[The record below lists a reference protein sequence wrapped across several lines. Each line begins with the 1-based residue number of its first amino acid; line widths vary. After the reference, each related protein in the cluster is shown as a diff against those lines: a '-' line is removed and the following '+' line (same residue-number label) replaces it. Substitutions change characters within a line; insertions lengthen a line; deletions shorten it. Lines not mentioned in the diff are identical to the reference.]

1 MNKRKPV
8 NTLKATLAKQ
18 EFVRRG
24 GFTKQGI
31 KIKVGDDVSFRE
43 SKSRLKSDLEIRS
56 KNKSEGTNTPESG
69 LFVTT
74 RTLNGISDVSKKVRM
89 PKNRTPHRIKQKE
102 NAYSKNHSDAIAVVR
117 VQQLNPLWEA
127 WCKYDSQVSFSK
139 FEREIMKF
147 RAYKKRLNIVKSK
160 MNTPA

>member
-1 MNKRKPV
+1 MSSNKPV

-43 SKSRLKSDLEIRS
+43 SRSRLKSDLEIRA
-56 KNKSEGTNTPESG
+56 KNKSEGTRIKESG
-69 LFVTT
+69 LFVTN
-74 RTLNGISDVSKKVRM
+74 RTMNGVSDVTKKVRM
-89 PKNRTPHRIKQKE
+89 PKNRTSQKLRKKE
-102 NAYSKNHSDAIAVVR
+102 MADAKNHNDGILAGRTA
-117 VQQLNPLWEA
+117 LNPLWEA

-147 RAYKKRLNIVKSK
+147 RTYKKRLNIVKSK

>member
-1 MNKRKPV
+1 MSSNKPV

-43 SKSRLKSDLEIRS
+43 SRSRLKSDLEIRS

-89 PKNRTPHRIKQKE
+89 PKNRTPQRIKQKE

-117 VQQLNPLWEA
+117 VALNPLWEA

>member
-8 NTLKATLAKQ
+8 NTLKATLANQ

-89 PKNRTPHRIKQKE
+89 LKNRTPQRIKQKE
-102 NAYSKNHSDAIAVVR
+102 NADSKNHSDAIAVVR
-117 VQQLNPLWEA
+117 VQLINPLWEA

>member
-1 MNKRKPV
+1 MSSSKPV

-18 EFVRRG
+18 EFARRG

-89 PKNRTPHRIKQKE
+89 PKNRTPQRIKQKE
-102 NAYSKNHSDAIAVVR
+102 NADFKNHSDAIAAAR
-117 VQQLNPLWEA
+117 VQLNPLWEA

>member
-1 MNKRKPV
+1 MSSNKPV

-43 SKSRLKSDLEIRS
+43 SRSRLKSDLEIRA
-56 KNKSEGTNTPESG
+56 KNKSEGTRIKESG

-74 RTLNGISDVSKKVRM
+74 RTLNGISDISKKVRM
-89 PKNRTPHRIKQKE
+89 PKNRTSQKIKNKE
-102 NAYSKNHSDAIAVVR
+102 NADFKNHNNAVTAAR
-117 VQQLNPLWEA
+117 AELNPLWEA

>member
-1 MNKRKPV
+1 MSSNKPV

-31 KIKVGDDVSFRE
+31 KIKIGDDVSFRE
-43 SKSRLKSDLEIRS
+43 SKSRLKSDLEIRA
-56 KNKSEGTNTPESG
+56 KNKSEGTRIKESG

-74 RTLNGISDVSKKVRM
+74 RTLNGISDISKKVRM
-89 PKNRTPHRIKQKE
+89 PKNRTAQKIKNKE
-102 NAYSKNHSDAIAVVR
+102 NADFKNHNDAIAAAR
-117 VQQLNPLWEA
+117 VELNPLWEA

-147 RAYKKRLNIVKSK
+147 RTYKKRLNIVKSK

>member
-1 MNKRKPV
+1 MSSNKPV

-43 SKSRLKSDLEIRS
+43 SRSRLKSDLEIRA
-56 KNKSEGTNTPESG
+56 KNKSEGTRIKESG

-74 RTLNGISDVSKKVRM
+74 RTLNGISDISKKVRM
-89 PKNRTPHRIKQKE
+89 PKNRTPQKIKKKE
-102 NAYSKNHSDAIAVVR
+102 NADFKNHSDAVAAAR
-117 VQQLNPLWEA
+117 VELNPLWEA

>member
-1 MNKRKPV
+1 MSSNKPV

-43 SKSRLKSDLEIRS
+43 SRSRLKSDLEIRA
-56 KNKSEGTNTPESG
+56 KNKSEGTRIKESG
-69 LFVTT
+69 LFVTN
-74 RTLNGISDVSKKVRM
+74 RTLNGISDISKKVRM
-89 PKNRTPHRIKQKE
+89 PKNRTAQKIKNKE
-102 NAYSKNHSDAIAVVR
+102 NADFKNHNNAIAAAR
-117 VQQLNPLWEA
+117 VELNPLWEA

>member
-89 PKNRTPHRIKQKE
+89 PKNRTPQRIKQKE
-102 NAYSKNHSDAIAVVR
+102 NADFKNHNDAIAAAR
-117 VQQLNPLWEA
+117 VALNPLWEA

-147 RAYKKRLNIVKSK
+147 RTYKKRLNIVKSK

>member
-1 MNKRKPV
+1 MSSNKPV

-43 SKSRLKSDLEIRS
+43 SKSRLKSDLEIRA
-56 KNKSEGTNTPESG
+56 KNKNEGTRIKESG

-74 RTLNGISDVSKKVRM
+74 RSLNGISDISKKVRM
-89 PKNRTPHRIKQKE
+89 PKSRTPQRIKKKE
-102 NAYSKNHSDAIAVVR
+102 NADFKNHSDATTAAR
-117 VQQLNPLWEA
+117 VELNPLWEA

>member
-1 MNKRKPV
+1 MSSNKPV

-43 SKSRLKSDLEIRS
+43 SRSRLKSDLEIRA
-56 KNKSEGTNTPESG
+56 KNKSEGTRIKESG

-89 PKNRTPHRIKQKE
+89 PKNRTAQKIKNKE
-102 NAYSKNHSDAIAVVR
+102 NADFKNHNNAIAAAR
-117 VQQLNPLWEA
+117 VALNPLWEA

-147 RAYKKRLNIVKSK
+147 RTYKKRLNIVKSK

>member
-1 MNKRKPV
+1 MSSNKPV

-43 SKSRLKSDLEIRS
+43 SRSRLKSDLDIRA
-56 KNKSEGTNTPESG
+56 KNKSEGTRIKESG

-74 RTLNGISDVSKKVRM
+74 RTLNGISDISKKVRM
-89 PKNRTPHRIKQKE
+89 PKNRTAQKIKNKE
-102 NAYSKNHSDAIAVVR
+102 NADFKNHNNAIAAAR
-117 VQQLNPLWEA
+117 VGLNPLWEA

-147 RAYKKRLNIVKSK
+147 RTYKKRLNIVKSK

>member
-1 MNKRKPV
+1 MSSNKPV

-31 KIKVGDDVSFRE
+31 KINVGDDVSFRE
-43 SKSRLKSDLEIRS
+43 SKSRLKSDLEIRT
-56 KNKSEGTNTPESG
+56 KNKSEGTHVRESG

-74 RTLNGISDVSKKVRM
+74 RTLNGISDISKKVRM
-89 PKNRTPHRIKQKE
+89 PKNRTAQKIKNKE
-102 NAYSKNHSDAIAVVR
+102 NADLKNHNDAIAVTR
-117 VQQLNPLWEA
+117 VALNPLWEA

-147 RAYKKRLNIVKSK
+147 RTYKKRLNTVKSK

>member
-1 MNKRKPV
+1 MSSNKPV

-43 SKSRLKSDLEIRS
+43 SRSRLKSDLEIRA
-56 KNKSEGTNTPESG
+56 KNKSEGTRIKESG

-74 RTLNGISDVSKKVRM
+74 RTLNGISDISKKVRM
-89 PKNRTPHRIKQKE
+89 PKNRTAQKIKNKE
-102 NAYSKNHSDAIAVVR
+102 NADFKNHNYAIAAAR
-117 VQQLNPLWEA
+117 VQLNPLWEA

>member
-1 MNKRKPV
+1 M
-8 NTLKATLAKQ
+8 KATLAKQ

-43 SKSRLKSDLEIRS
+43 SRSRLKSDLEIRA
-56 KNKSEGTNTPESG
+56 KNKSEGTRIKESG

-74 RTLNGISDVSKKVRM
+74 RTLNGISDISKKVRM
-89 PKNRTPHRIKQKE
+89 PKNRTPQKIKKKE
-102 NAYSKNHSDAIAVVR
+102 NADFKNHSDAVAAAR
-117 VQQLNPLWEA
+117 VELNPLWEA

-147 RAYKKRLNIVKSK
+147 RTYKKRLNIVKSK

>member
-1 MNKRKPV
+1 MSSNKPV

-31 KIKVGDDVSFRE
+31 KINVGDDVSFRE
-43 SKSRLKSDLEIRS
+43 SRSRLKSDLEIRA
-56 KNKSEGTNTPESG
+56 KNKSEGTRIKESG

-74 RTLNGISDVSKKVRM
+74 RTLNGISDISKKVRM
-89 PKNRTPHRIKQKE
+89 PKNRTSQKIKNKE
-102 NAYSKNHSDAIAVVR
+102 NADFKNHNNAIAAAR
-117 VQQLNPLWEA
+117 VELNPLWEA

>member
-1 MNKRKPV
+1 MSSNKPV

-43 SKSRLKSDLEIRS
+43 SKSRLKSDLEIRA
-56 KNKSEGTNTPESG
+56 KNKSEGTRIKESG

-74 RTLNGISDVSKKVRM
+74 RTLNGISDISKKVRM
-89 PKNRTPHRIKQKE
+89 PKNRTAQKIKNKE
-102 NAYSKNHSDAIAVVR
+102 NADFKNHNNAIAAAR
-117 VQQLNPLWEA
+117 VGLNPLWEA

-147 RAYKKRLNIVKSK
+147 RTYKKRLNIVKSK

>member
-1 MNKRKPV
+1 MSSNKPV

-43 SKSRLKSDLEIRS
+43 SRSRLKSDLEIRA
-56 KNKSEGTNTPESG
+56 KNKSEGTRIKESG

-74 RTLNGISDVSKKVRM
+74 RTLNGISDISKKVRM
-89 PKNRTPHRIKQKE
+89 PKNRTAQKIKNKE
-102 NAYSKNHSDAIAVVR
+102 NADFKNHNNAIAAAR
-117 VQQLNPLWEA
+117 VGLNPLWEA

-147 RAYKKRLNIVKSK
+147 RTYKKRLNIVKSK

>member
-89 PKNRTPHRIKQKE
+89 PKNRTPQRIKQKE
-102 NAYSKNHSDAIAVVR
+102 NADFKNHNDAIAAAR
-117 VQQLNPLWEA
+117 VALNPLWEA

>member
-1 MNKRKPV
+1 MSSSKPV

-31 KIKVGDDVSFRE
+31 KIKIGDDVSFRE
-43 SKSRLKSDLEIRS
+43 SRSRLKSDLEIRA
-56 KNKSEGTNTPESG
+56 KNRDEGTSIKESG

-74 RTLNGISDVSKKVRM
+74 RTLNGISDISKKVRM
-89 PKNRTPHRIKQKE
+89 PKNRTTQKIKNKE
-102 NAYSKNHSDAIAVVR
+102 NADFKNHNDAIAAAR
-117 VQQLNPLWEA
+117 VALNPLWEA

>member
-1 MNKRKPV
+1 MSSNKSV

-56 KNKSEGTNTPESG
+56 KNKSEGTNAPESG

-89 PKNRTPHRIKQKE
+89 PKNHTPQRIKKKE
-102 NAYSKNHSDAIAVVR
+102 NADFKNHSDAIAFAR
-117 VQQLNPLWEA
+117 VELNPLWEA

>member
-1 MNKRKPV
+1 MSSNKPA
-8 NTLKATLAKQ
+8 NTLKVTLAKQ

-43 SKSRLKSDLEIRS
+43 SRSRLKSDLEIRA
-56 KNKSEGTNTPESG
+56 KNKREGTRIKESG

-74 RTLNGISDVSKKVRM
+74 RTLNGISDISKKVRM
-89 PKNRTPHRIKQKE
+89 PKNRTAQKIKNKE
-102 NAYSKNHSDAIAVVR
+102 NADFKNHNNAIAAAR
-117 VQQLNPLWEA
+117 VELNPLWEA

>member
-1 MNKRKPV
+1 MSSNKPV

-31 KIKVGDDVSFRE
+31 KIRIGEDVSFRE
-43 SKSRLKSDLEIRS
+43 GKSRLKSDLEIRA

-89 PKNRTPHRIKQKE
+89 PKNHTPQRIKKKE
-102 NAYSKNHSDAIAVVR
+102 NADFKNHSDAIAFAR
-117 VQQLNPLWEA
+117 VELNPLWEA

>member
-1 MNKRKPV
+1 MSSNKPV

-43 SKSRLKSDLEIRS
+43 GRSRLKSDLEIRA
-56 KNKSEGTNTPESG
+56 KNKREGTRIKESG

-74 RTLNGISDVSKKVRM
+74 RTLNGISDISKKVRM
-89 PKNRTPHRIKQKE
+89 PKNRTAQKIKNKE
-102 NAYSKNHSDAIAVVR
+102 NADFKNHNNAIAAAR
-117 VQQLNPLWEA
+117 VELNPLWEA

>member
-1 MNKRKPV
+1 MSSNKPV

-43 SKSRLKSDLEIRS
+43 SKSRLKSDLEIRA
-56 KNKSEGTNTPESG
+56 KNKSEGTRIKESG

-74 RTLNGISDVSKKVRM
+74 RTLNGISDISKKVRM
-89 PKNRTPHRIKQKE
+89 PKNRTAQKIKNKE
-102 NAYSKNHSDAIAVVR
+102 NADFKNHNNAIAAAR
-117 VQQLNPLWEA
+117 VELNPLWEG

>member
-89 PKNRTPHRIKQKE
+89 PKNRTPQRIKQKE
-102 NAYSKNHSDAIAVVR
+102 NADFKNHSDAIAAAR
-117 VQQLNPLWEA
+117 VQLNPLWEA

-147 RAYKKRLNIVKSK
+147 RTYKKRLNIVKSK

>member
-1 MNKRKPV
+1 MSSNKPV

-43 SKSRLKSDLEIRS
+43 SKSRLKSDLEIRA
-56 KNKSEGTNTPESG
+56 KNKSEGTRIKESG
-69 LFVTT
+69 LFVTN
-74 RTLNGISDVSKKVRM
+74 RTLNGISDISKKVRM
-89 PKNRTPHRIKQKE
+89 PKNRTPQKIKKKE
-102 NAYSKNHSDAIAVVR
+102 NADFKNHSDAVAAAR
-117 VQQLNPLWEA
+117 VELNPLWEA

-147 RAYKKRLNIVKSK
+147 RTYKKRLNIVKSK

>member
-8 NTLKATLAKQ
+8 NTLKATLANQ

-43 SKSRLKSDLEIRS
+43 SKSRLKSDLEIRA
-56 KNKSEGTNTPESG
+56 KNKNEGTNTPESG

-89 PKNRTPHRIKQKE
+89 PKNHTPQRIKKKE
-102 NAYSKNHSDAIAVVR
+102 NADFKNHSDAIAFAR
-117 VQQLNPLWEA
+117 VELNPLWEA

>member
-1 MNKRKPV
+1 MSSNKPV

-43 SKSRLKSDLEIRS
+43 SKSRLKSDLEIRA
-56 KNKSEGTNTPESG
+56 KNKSEGTRIKESG

-74 RTLNGISDVSKKVRM
+74 RTLNGISDISKKVRM
-89 PKNRTPHRIKQKE
+89 PKNRTAQKIKNKE
-102 NAYSKNHSDAIAVVR
+102 NADFKNHNDAVNAAR
-117 VQQLNPLWEA
+117 VQLNPLWEA

>member
-8 NTLKATLAKQ
+8 NTLKATLANQ

-31 KIKVGDDVSFRE
+31 KIRIGDDVSFRE
-43 SKSRLKSDLEIRS
+43 SKSRLKSDLEIRA
-56 KNKSEGTNTPESG
+56 KNKNDGTNTPESG

-89 PKNRTPHRIKQKE
+89 PKNRTPQRIKKKE
-102 NAYSKNHSDAIAVVR
+102 NADFKNHSDAIAAAR
-117 VQQLNPLWEA
+117 VELNPLWEA

-147 RAYKKRLNIVKSK
+147 RTYKKRLNIVKYK

>member
-1 MNKRKPV
+1 MSSNKPV

-43 SKSRLKSDLEIRS
+43 SKSRLKSDLEIRA
-56 KNKSEGTNTPESG
+56 KNKNEGTNTPESG

-89 PKNRTPHRIKQKE
+89 PKNHTPQRIKQKE

-117 VQQLNPLWEA
+117 VALNPLWEA

>member
-1 MNKRKPV
+1 MSSNKPV

-31 KIKVGDDVSFRE
+31 KIKIGDDVSFRE
-43 SKSRLKSDLEIRS
+43 SRSRLKSDLEIRA
-56 KNKSEGTNTPESG
+56 KNKSEGTRIKESG

-74 RTLNGISDVSKKVRM
+74 RTLNGISDISKKVRM
-89 PKNRTPHRIKQKE
+89 PKNRTAQKIKNKE
-102 NAYSKNHSDAIAVVR
+102 NADFKNHNNAIAAAR
-117 VQQLNPLWEA
+117 VALNPLWEA
-127 WCKYDSQVSFSK
+127 WRKYDSQVSFSK

>member
-1 MNKRKPV
+1 MSSNKPV

-43 SKSRLKSDLEIRS
+43 SRSRLKSDLEIMA
-56 KNKSEGTNTPESG
+56 KNKSEGTRIKESG

-74 RTLNGISDVSKKVRM
+74 RTLNGISDISKKVRM
-89 PKNRTPHRIKQKE
+89 PKNRTPQKIKKKE
-102 NAYSKNHSDAIAVVR
+102 NADFKNHSDAVAAAR
-117 VQQLNPLWEA
+117 VELNPLWEA

-147 RAYKKRLNIVKSK
+147 RTYKKRLNIVKSK

>member
-1 MNKRKPV
+1 MSKRKPV

-43 SKSRLKSDLEIRS
+43 SKSRLKSDLEIRV

-89 PKNRTPHRIKQKE
+89 PKNHTPQRIKKKE
-102 NAYSKNHSDAIAVVR
+102 NADFKNHSDAIAFAR
-117 VQQLNPLWEA
+117 VELNPLWEA

>member
-1 MNKRKPV
+1 MSSNKPV

-69 LFVTT
+69 LFVTN
-74 RTLNGISDVSKKVRM
+74 RTLNGISDISKKVRM
-89 PKNRTPHRIKQKE
+89 PKNRTAQKIKNKE
-102 NAYSKNHSDAIAVVR
+102 NSDFKNHNNAIAAAR
-117 VQQLNPLWEA
+117 VELNPLWEA

>member
-1 MNKRKPV
+1 MSSNKPV

-43 SKSRLKSDLEIRS
+43 SKSRLKSDLEIRA
-56 KNKSEGTNTPESG
+56 KNKSEGTRIKESG

-74 RTLNGISDVSKKVRM
+74 RTLNGISDISKKVRM
-89 PKNRTPHRIKQKE
+89 PKNRTAQKIKNKE
-102 NAYSKNHSDAIAVVR
+102 NSDFKNHNNAIAAAR
-117 VQQLNPLWEA
+117 VAMNPLWEA

-139 FEREIMKF
+139 FEREIMEF

>member
-1 MNKRKPV
+1 MSSNKPV

-43 SKSRLKSDLEIRS
+43 SRSRLKSDLEIRA
-56 KNKSEGTNTPESG
+56 KNKSEGTRIKESG
-69 LFVTT
+69 LFVTN
-74 RTLNGISDVSKKVRM
+74 RTLNGISDISKKVRM
-89 PKNRTPHRIKQKE
+89 PKNRTPQKIKKKE
-102 NAYSKNHSDAIAVVR
+102 NADFKNHSDAVAAAR
-117 VQQLNPLWEA
+117 VELNPLWEA

-147 RAYKKRLNIVKSK
+147 RTYKKRLNIVKSK

>member
-1 MNKRKPV
+1 MSSNKPV

-43 SKSRLKSDLEIRS
+43 SRSRLKSDLEIRA
-56 KNKSEGTNTPESG
+56 KNKSEGTRIKESG

-74 RTLNGISDVSKKVRM
+74 RTLNGISDISKKVRM
-89 PKNRTPHRIKQKE
+89 PKNRTAQKIKNKE
-102 NAYSKNHSDAIAVVR
+102 NADFKNHNDAIAAAR
-117 VQQLNPLWEA
+117 VGLNPLWEA

-147 RAYKKRLNIVKSK
+147 RTYKKRLNIVKSK

>member
-1 MNKRKPV
+1 M
-8 NTLKATLAKQ
+8 
-18 EFVRRG
+18 
-24 GFTKQGI
+24 
-31 KIKVGDDVSFRE
+31 
-43 SKSRLKSDLEIRS
+43 
-56 KNKSEGTNTPESG
+56 
-69 LFVTT
+69 TT

-89 PKNRTPHRIKQKE
+89 PKNRTPQRIKKKE
-102 NAYSKNHSDAIAVVR
+102 NADFKNHSDAITAAR
-117 VQQLNPLWEA
+117 AELNPLWEA